1 MIYSFSYDVRKIVS
15 FFLFRRV
22 IAMKFRSTCVVAPQD
37 VSPRA
42 TSCKHFNPHLF
53 ATTSTLQL
61 NDEYHYDH
69 NQYREGDLELRS
81 GILKD
86 TC

>member
-22 IAMKFRSTCVVAPQD
+22 IAMKFRSTCVVAQTCLL
-37 VSPRA
+37 VLHRA
-42 TSCKHFNPHLF
+42 NISTLIC

-69 NQYREGDLELRS
+69 NQYREGDLERRS